1 MCSIVPHAS
10 ARPIVSEIT
19 FSTAAQESNPA
30 TTILGMGVWGA
41 VLAQLLQQR
50 HINPQVWSRH
60 SNLALADV
68 LTNAEVVIVAVA
80 MKGVIGLAETLRN
93 LELKPKI
100 IVSATKGL
108 DPASQQ
114 TPSQIWQQTFPNSA
128 IVVLSGPN
136 LSQEIAQGL
145 PAATVVA
152 SEDLQAATTVQQLF
166 ASENFRVY
174 TNHDRLGTEL
184 GGTLKNVIAIA
195 VGVCDGLQLGNNA
208 RAALI
213 TRALPELLRVG
224 TALGGQAETFYG
236 LSGLGDLLATATSP
250 LSRNYQVGFRLA
262 QGKTLSNILSSIKG
276 TAEGVNTTQV
286 LVQLAAQQ
294 NISVPIAQQV
304 YALLEGRV
312 TPQKALAA
320 LMERDLKAESH

>member
-1 MCSIVPHAS
+1 
-10 ARPIVSEIT
+10 VSETT
-19 FSTAAQESNPA
+19 FSSSIQEHHPT
-30 TTILGMGVWGA
+30 TTILGMGVWGS
-41 VLAQLLQQR
+41 VLMQLLQQR
-50 HINPQVWSRH
+50 LTPQVWSRQ
-60 SNLALADV
+60 SDRALAEV
-68 LTNAEVVIVAVA
+68 LVNAEIVIIAVA
-80 MKGVIGLAETLRN
+80 MKGVIELAEALSA
-93 LELKPKI
+93 LDLQPKI

-108 DPASQQ
+108 DPVSQQ
-114 TPSQIWQQTFPNSA
+114 TPSQIWQQTFPKSA

-136 LSQEIAQGL
+136 LSQEISQGL

-166 ASENFRVY
+166 SSENFRVY
-174 TNHDRLGTEL
+174 TNRDRLGTEL

-250 LSRNYQVGFRLA
+250 LSRNYQVGFQLA
-262 QGKTLSNILSSIKG
+262 QGKSLPEILGSIKG
-276 TAEGVNTTQV
+276 TAEGVNTARV
-286 LVQLAAQQ
+286 LVQLAAKQ
-294 NISVPIAQQV
+294 NIAVPIAQQV
-304 YALLEGRV
+304 YALLEGKV